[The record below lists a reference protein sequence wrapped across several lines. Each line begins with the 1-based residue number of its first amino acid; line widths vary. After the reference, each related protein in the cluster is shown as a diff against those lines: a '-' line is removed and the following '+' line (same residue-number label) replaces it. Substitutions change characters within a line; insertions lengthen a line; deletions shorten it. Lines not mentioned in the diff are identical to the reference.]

1 MTKYDFILM
10 SGEADAFLKKLQ
22 EIGLVDI
29 TRSVKPVDEE
39 SEKLSYQADIYRKAI
54 VALKE
59 VEPAEFAEK
68 TYGDLAANV
77 METVNGI
84 EADRN
89 QLTQLHKDLEECQPW
104 GNFNMNDI
112 EKLAKQ
118 GLKLHFYKAKTVDPA
133 WKEQYALSEISNDG
147 TNTYFVVVDD
157 SEAVITSHS
166 VGEPFGVARSDSDAA
181 IHTYEFPLK
190 ELPAPTRDC
199 ATIKKEI
206 SALEYEIEQ
215 KNKHLSELKCHEDD
229 LRKEL
234 DKMAS
239 DLDLHLAHV
248 AGEKAAED
256 YITVFEGF
264 APASSEERLRAL
276 LDQEDVFYVA
286 DKAKVDDNPPIK
298 LKNNKFVSMFEL
310 LTDMYGRPKYD
321 EFDPTVFISIFFM
334 LFFAFCM
341 GDMGYGLV
349 LIGASLG
356 LKKVLGNIA
365 PLGVTLGIATTI
377 VGFFFHTFFS
387 MDMLEWSWLP
397 DSVKAIMLPSQIA
410 GYDGTMVLAL
420 LVGIVHICL
429 AMIVKTYQATKTKG
443 FANSLGTWGWTLLI
457 VGGVIVG
464 GLALMGVMDK
474 EVTKWVVIVLGVLS
488 ALGIFFLND
497 LHRNPLMNFG
507 SGLWDTYNTATGLLG
522 DVLSYLRLYAL
533 GLAGAKLGEAFN
545 AIGVQA
551 LGDGGFGWVAFILIV
566 VIGHVLNVAMC
577 VLGAFVHPLR
587 LNFLEFFKNSGYEGT
602 GRNYNPLQS
611 TNKYQQIKN

>member
-1 MTKYDFILM
+1 MTKYGFILM

-22 EIGLVDI
+22 EIGMVDI
-29 TRSVKPVDEE
+29 TRSVKPIDEQ

-77 METVNGI
+77 LETVNGI
-84 EADRN
+84 ESDRN
-89 QLTQLHKDLEECQPW
+89 QLTQLRKDLEECQPW
-104 GNFNMNDI
+104 GNFDMNDI
-112 EKLAKQ
+112 ERLAKQ
-118 GLKLHFYKAKTVDPA
+118 GLKLHFYKAKMVDPT

-147 TNTYFVVVDD
+147 VNTYFVVVDD
-157 SEAVITSHS
+157 QNE
-166 VGEPFGVARSDSDAA
+166 
-181 IHTYEFPLK
+181 YEFPLK

-199 ATIKKEI
+199 ASIKKEI
-206 SALEYEIEQ
+206 AALEDDIEQ

-229 LRKEL
+229 LRKEM

-239 DLDLHLAHV
+239 ELDLHLAHV
-248 AGEKAAED
+248 AGEKVAED

-264 APASSEERLRAL
+264 APASSEESLRAL

-298 LKNNKFVSMFEL
+298 LKNNKYVSMFEL
-310 LTDMYGRPKYD
+310 LTDMYGRPKYN

-356 LKKVLGNIA
+356 LKKMLGNIA
-365 PLGVTLGIATTI
+365 PLGVTLGIATTV

-387 MDMLEWSWLP
+387 VDMLQWSWLP
-397 DSVKAIMLPSQIA
+397 EGVKSIMLPSQIA
-410 GYDGTMVLAL
+410 GFDGTMVLAL
-420 LVGIVHICL
+420 LVGVVHICL

-464 GLALMGVMDK
+464 AFALLGVM
-474 EVTKWVVIVLGVLS
+474 ETSLATWAIIIIGILS

-497 LHRNPLMNFG
+497 LHRNPLVNMG
-507 SGLWDTYNTATGLLG
+507 AGLWDTYQMVTGLLG

-551 LGDGGFGWVAFILIV
+551 LGDGGVNWIFFILIV
-566 VIGHVLNVAMC
+566 VVGHVLNIAMC

-587 LNFLEFFKNSGYEGT
+587 LNFLEFFKNSGYEGS

-611 TNKYQQIKN
+611 TK

>member
-1 MTKYDFILM
+1 MVTEMTKYDFILM
-10 SGEADAFLKKLQ
+10 SGDADAFLKKLQ
-22 EIGLVDI
+22 EVGMVDI
-29 TRSVKPVDEE
+29 TRSVKPIDEQ
-39 SEKLSYQADIYRKAI
+39 SEKLSYRAEIYRKALS
-54 VALKE
+54 ALRE

-68 TYGDLAANV
+68 TYGDLAV
-77 METVNGI
+77 TVLETIKGKE
-84 EADRN
+84 EAMN
-89 QLTQLHKDLEECQPW
+89 QLAQLRKDLEECKPW
-104 GNFNMNDI
+104 GNFDINDI

-118 GLKLHFYKAKTVDPA
+118 GLKLHFYKAKAIDPT

-147 TNTYFVVVDD
+147 SNTYFVIVED
-157 SEAVITSHS
+157 VI
-166 VGEPFGVARSDSDAA
+166 ARSDSDEA
-181 IHTYEFPLK
+181 IQKDRPFEFPLK
-190 ELPAPTRDC
+190 EVPAPTRDC
-199 ATIKKEI
+199 AAIEKEI
-206 SALEYEIEQ
+206 AALEDEIAAKER
-215 KNKHLSELKCHEDD
+215 HLSELKCHEDD
-229 LRKEL
+229 INKEL
-234 DKMAS
+234 NKLLS
-239 DLDLHLAHV
+239 KLDLHLAQV

-264 APASSEERLRAL
+264 APADKEAALREM
-276 LDQEDVFYVA
+276 LDQTEVFYLA

-349 LIGASLG
+349 LIGASLA
-356 LKKVLGNIA
+356 LKKMLGNIA
-365 PLGVTLGIATTI
+365 PLGITLGIATTV
-377 VGFFFHTFFS
+377 VGFLFHTFFS
-387 MDMLEWSWLP
+387 VDMLTWSWLP
-397 DSVKAIMLPSQIA
+397 EGVKAVMLPSQIA

-429 AMIVKTYQATKTKG
+429 AMIVKTYQSTKVKG
-443 FANSLGTWGWTLLI
+443 FANSLSTWGWTLLI

-474 EVTKWVVIVLGVLS
+474 AVTKWVIIVIGVLS

-497 LHRNPLMNFG
+497 LHRNPLLNFG
-507 SGLWDTYNTATGLLG
+507 SGLWETYNTATGLLG

-551 LGDGGFGWVAFILIV
+551 LGDGGAGWIAFILIV
-566 VIGHVLNVAMC
+566 VVGHVLNVAMC

-587 LNFLEFFKNSGYEGT
+587 LNFLEFFKNSGYEGS

-611 TNKYQQIKN
+611 TNK

>member
-1 MTKYDFILM
+1 MTKYGFILM

-22 EIGLVDI
+22 EIGMVDI
-29 TRSVKPVDEE
+29 TRSVKPIDEQ

-77 METVNGI
+77 LETVDGI
-84 EADRN
+84 ESDRN
-89 QLTQLHKDLEECQPW
+89 QLTQLRKDLEECQPW
-104 GNFNMNDI
+104 GNFDMNDI
-112 EKLAKQ
+112 ERLAKQ
-118 GLKLHFYKAKTVDPA
+118 GLRLHFYKAKTVDPA

-147 TNTYFVVVDD
+147 VNTYFVVVDD
-157 SEAVITSHS
+157 QNE
-166 VGEPFGVARSDSDAA
+166 
-181 IHTYEFPLK
+181 YEFPLK

-199 ATIKKEI
+199 ASIKKEI
-206 SALEYEIEQ
+206 SALEDDIEQ

-229 LRKEL
+229 LRKEM

-239 DLDLHLAHV
+239 ELDLHLAHV
-248 AGEKAAED
+248 AGEKVAED

-264 APASSEERLRAL
+264 APASSEESLRAL

-298 LKNNKFVSMFEL
+298 LKNNKYVSMFEL
-310 LTDMYGRPKYD
+310 LTDMYGRPKYN

-356 LKKVLGNIA
+356 LKKMLGNIA
-365 PLGVTLGIATTI
+365 PLGVTLGIATTV

-387 MDMLEWSWLP
+387 VDMLQWSWLP
-397 DSVKAIMLPSQIA
+397 EGVKSIMLPSQIA
-410 GYDGTMVLAL
+410 GFDGTMVLAL
-420 LVGIVHICL
+420 LVGVVHICL

-464 GLALMGVMDK
+464 AFALLGVM
-474 EVTKWVVIVLGVLS
+474 ETSLATWAIIIIGILS

-497 LHRNPLMNFG
+497 LHRNPLVNMG
-507 SGLWDTYNTATGLLG
+507 VGLWDTYQMVTGLLG

-551 LGDGGFGWVAFILIV
+551 LGDGGVNWIFFILIV
-566 VIGHVLNVAMC
+566 VVGHVLNIAMC

-587 LNFLEFFKNSGYEGT
+587 LNFLEFFKNSGYEGS

-611 TNKYQQIKN
+611 TK